1 MMLSLTLLFDNA
13 SELQKYQFK
22 ASKLHEILLK
32 YDRCN
37 VSIKEFYEIL
47 RLIREQVEK
56 IDHKNSNSKSAVT
69 EIDNYYIISS
79 SMHVIEFQSH
89 SYKST
94 LIAKQYYT

>member
-1 MMLSLTLLFDNA
+1 MMLSLTLLFHNA

-22 ASKLHEILLK
+22 ASKLHKILLK

-37 VSIKEFYEIL
+37 VSVKEFYKIL